1 MYIGKQMNF
10 LMDAKLINNHKE
22 IKCNVGIILS
32 AIDCIPSQENAFTSL
47 WIKIICIVTSF

>member
-1 MYIGKQMNF
+1 MNF